1 MKRSLQL
8 GTATLAM
15 TVAGL
20 CQADALGMRISAY
33 SWQQEADGNVRS
45 DGSRV
50 DLNNELDIDD
60 ERNQTIEFALEHP
73 IPLLPN
79 LRLAHTEMELSGDN
93 VLSST
98 IQFDGNTYTAGTAVS
113 SDLDLTH
120 TDATLYYELLDNWIS
135 LDAGL
140 TVRYFS
146 GDVELRGAGV
156 KSSESFVSTLPMVY
170 LAARADLPLS
180 GLYVA
185 ASGNAIGYSDA
196 RLFDYRVNLGYETDI
211 GLGAEVGLRRFDL
224 DFDDDDDEADLTV
237 DGIYAGLFFHF

>member
-1 MKRSLQL
+1 MNHTLRF
-8 GTATLAM
+8 GAATLAM
-15 TVAGL
+15 IAAGL

-33 SWQQEADGNVRS
+33 SWQQEADGNVRA
-45 DGSRV
+45 DGTRV
-50 DLNNELDIDD
+50 DLSNDLDIDD
-60 ERNQTIEFALEHP
+60 ERNRTIELALEHP

-79 LRLAHTEMELSGDN
+79 LRLAHTQMELSGDS
-93 VLSST
+93 VLNRS
-98 IQFDGNTYTAGTAVS
+98 IQFDGTTYSAGTAVS
-113 SDLDLTH
+113 SDIDLTH
-120 TDATLYYELLDNWIS
+120 TDATLYYELLDNWVS

-140 TVRYFS
+140 TVRHFS
-146 GDVELRGAGV
+146 GDVELRGAGTR
-156 KSSESFVSTLPMVY
+156 SSESFVSTLPMVY